1 MLITAGIDPMIEKI
15 RNLLFRIFKKE
26 SFFGKIIDKVFTEEI
41 ILYIVFGALTTLVNF
56 TATVLL
62 KKFVFTSEQTGE
74 FTLCNAIA
82 WGISVVFAFF
92 TNKLFVFKSKS
103 FAPAVFAKEF
113 ISFVAARALTGV
125 LEIVLPEALMK
136 AGLDQTLFGVKGMVA
151 KIAVSVFVIVLNYVF
166 SKLVSF
172 RKKKETTPDET
183 GNAENGEGE
192 EI

>member
-41 ILYIVFGALTTLVNF
+41 ILYIVYGALTTLVNF

-183 GNAENGEGE
+183 VIAENGEGE

>member
-1 MLITAGIDPMIEKI
+1 MIEKI

-62 KKFVFTSEQTGE
+62 RKFVFTTEQTGE

-82 WGISVVFAFF
+82 WGISVIFAFF

-103 FAPAVFAKEF
+103 FAPAVFTKEF
-113 ISFVAARALTGV
+113 ISFVAARAFTGA
-125 LEIVLPEALMK
+125 LEIILPEALMK

-151 KIAVSVFVIVLNYVF
+151 KIAVSVFIIVLNYVF

-172 RKKKETTPDET
+172 RKKKADAPEETQKT
-183 GNAENGEGE
+183 ENGEGE

>member
-1 MLITAGIDPMIEKI
+1 MIEEL
-15 RNLLFRIFKKE
+15 RNMLFKIFKKE
-26 SFFGKIIDKVFTEEI
+26 TFFGRIIDKVFTEEI
-41 ILYIVFGALTTLVNF
+41 FLYIVFGVLTTLVNF

-62 KKFVFTSEQTGE
+62 KKFVFTAEQAGV

-82 WGISVVFAFF
+82 WAVSVIFAFF

-103 FAPAVFAKEF
+103 FAPAIFAKEF
-113 ISFVAARALTGV
+113 ISFVAARILTGIM
-125 LEIVLPEALMK
+125 EIILPEALMK

-172 RKKKETTPDET
+172 RKRKEIPPEET
-183 GNAENGEGE
+183 QSDENGEGE

>member
-1 MLITAGIDPMIEKI
+1 MIEKI

-92 TNKLFVFKSKS
+92 TNKLFVFKSRS

-172 RKKKETTPDET
+172 RKKEETTSEET
-183 GNAENGEGE
+183 EIAEDGEGE